1 MGYKDWMSMVR
12 KGRSV
17 RPVLKVQWSA
27 LHIIMIF
34 FGVIGLAVMI
44 GALCLYW
51 HELPARI
58 PTHFGFSGEADAW
71 GNKMSLVYLT
81 LVAAG
86 LFVMMVFLSRF
97 PNIYNF
103 PVNITEENAEV
114 QYRLA
119 MNLVLGLG
127 AAIVWLF
134 VYLCLQTIRV
144 ALGQVQG
151 LGSGFLMAILGI
163 TTFIPMG
170 YVLLAMRK
178 AA

>member
-1 MGYKDWMSMVR
+1 MAMVS

-27 LHIIMIF
+27 LHIIMIV

-44 GALCLYW
+44 GALFLYW
-51 HELPARI
+51 HELPAQI

-71 GNKMSLVYLT
+71 GDKISLVYLT
-81 LVAAG
+81 LVSAG
-86 LFVMMVFLSRF
+86 LFVMMVVLSRF

-114 QYRLA
+114 QYRFA
-119 MNLVLGLG
+119 MNMVLVLG

-134 VYLCLQTIRV
+134 VYIFLQMIRV
-144 ALGQVQG
+144 ALGQVPG
-151 LGSGFLMAILGI
+151 LGSGFLAVILLI
-163 TTFIPMG
+163 MFIPIG
-170 YVLLAMRK
+170 YFFMAMRG